1 MKLAFCLFKYFPYS
15 GLSRD
20 FLRVVL
26 ECKKRGHDISVF
38 AAEWDGEHPDDIEV
52 TLLSAHRWMNHSQN
66 AFFYRRLRQE
76 LSKQNF
82 DAVIG
87 FNKMPGLDLYY
98 GADYCYIGRAMP
110 KYPMLYRLTPRY
122 HNMAGF
128 ERAVFGVQSKTGI
141 LSLSERE
148 KEVYQNYYATPEN
161 RFHLLPPT
169 LDRQR
174 LLDGDRGQIRDQMR
188 NKLEVTDSE
197 LALFFIGSGF
207 RTKGLDR
214 AIRAT
219 AALPEALLNKV
230 KLFVVG
236 QDNETTYR
244 RLAQTLKLNDRVS
257 FLGGRDD
264 IAELLFA
271 GDLLIHPAYSENTGT
286 VLLEAITAGLPVL
299 TTDVCG
305 YATHVA
311 KANAGMV
318 LKSPFSQE
326 KLDARLAQMLDSK
339 LMPQWR
345 DNGLA
350 YSEDSN
356 LYRMPQSA
364 ADQIENWARNRPQ
377 TLNTQLDHVDDERAL
392 YLRDDVREFL
402 GDDADINQVMSL
414 SGETFREAPGRKT
427 IRFENGSESE
437 NGYFLKAHTGVGWR
451 EIIKNI
457 AYFRLPV
464 LGATNE
470 WHGIHW
476 LKRLGID
483 TLDVAG
489 YGTSSGNPAR
499 RHSFILTD
507 EITAAI
513 SLEDYCRDWNEHPPR
528 GGEALKTKR
537 WLINK
542 VARIG
547 RALHASGANHRDF
560 YLCHFLLQAGDG
572 VVESTERT
580 TVDSQTPTAPIAV
593 DENSRLFVID
603 LHRMQ
608 LRKRTPQRW
617 IVKDIAGLYYSSM
630 EIGLTRRDLLRFI
643 RAYRAKPLREI
654 LQTEQAFWA
663 RVEEKAQALYET
675 EARRAARRKARETAE
690 QARAETIDAA

>member
-26 ECKKRGHDISVF
+26 ECKQRGHDVSVF
-38 AAEWDGEHPDDIEV
+38 AAEWDGDRPDNIDV
-52 TLLSAHRWMNHSQN
+52 TLLPTHRWMNHSQN
-66 AFFYRRLRQE
+66 ALFHRRLRQE
-76 LSKQNF
+76 LAKHDF

-98 GADYCYIGRAMP
+98 GADYCYIGRALP
-110 KYPMLYRLTPRY
+110 KYPVLYRLTPRY

-148 KEVYQNYYATPEN
+148 KDVYQNYYATPES

-174 LLDGDRGQIRDQMR
+174 LLDGDREQIRNSMR
-188 NKLEVTDSE
+188 ARLEVAPND

-219 AALPEALLNKV
+219 AALPPALLDRVN
-230 KLFVVG
+230 LFVVG
-236 QDNETTYR
+236 QDNESSYR
-244 RLAQTLKLNDRVS
+244 RLAQSLGLATKVR

-264 IAELLFA
+264 IAELMFA

-305 YATHVA
+305 YASHVTR
-311 KANAGMV
+311 ANAGMV
-318 LKSPFSQE
+318 LKSPFSQDR
-326 KLDARLAQMLDSK
+326 LNSRLAQMLESSS
-339 LMPQWR
+339 MPAWR

-350 YSEDSN
+350 YSQDPD
-356 LYRMPQSA
+356 LYRMPESA
-364 ADQIENWARNRPQ
+364 ADQIENWARK
-377 TLNTQLDHVDDERAL
+377 RADVPPPVVEDITDKNSL
-392 YLRDDVREFL
+392 YLRDDIRELL
-402 GDDADINQVMSL
+402 GDDANIEQIMAL
-414 SGETFREAPGRKT
+414 HGETFREAPGRKT
-427 IRFENGSESE
+427 IRFESDNGSGS
-437 NGYFLKAHTGVGWR
+437 GYFLKAHTGVGWR

-489 YGTSSGNPAR
+489 YGTSAGNPAR

-507 EITAAI
+507 EIASAI
-513 SLEDYCRDWNEHPPR
+513 SLEDYCRSWNENPPR
-528 GGEALKTKR
+528 RGEALKTKR

-542 VARIG
+542 VASIG
-547 RALHASGANHRDF
+547 RALHSSGANHRDF
-560 YLCHFLLQAGDG
+560 YLCHFLLKGDDTQNHA
-572 VVESTERT
+572 ESRA
-580 TVDSQTPTAPIAV
+580 TVNSQTPSEPIVV
-593 DENSRLFVID
+593 DDSSRLFVID

-617 IVKDIAGLYYSSM
+617 IIKDIAGLYYSSM
-630 EIGLTRRDLLRFI
+630 EIGLSQRDLFRFM

-654 LQTEQAFWA
+654 LENEHGFWT
-663 RVEEKAQALYET
+663 RVDSKAKTLYQT
-675 EARRAARRKARETAE
+675 EARRAARRRARQSAE
-690 QARAETIDAA
+690 NSRQESVDVT